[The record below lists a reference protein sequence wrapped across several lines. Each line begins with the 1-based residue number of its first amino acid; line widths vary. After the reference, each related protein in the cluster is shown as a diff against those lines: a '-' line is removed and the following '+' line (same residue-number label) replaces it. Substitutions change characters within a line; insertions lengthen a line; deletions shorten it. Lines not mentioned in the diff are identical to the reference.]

1 MRGVNRPTARQ
12 HSPQDR
18 SGDRSAGRGI
28 RVVTRSAAVAA
39 VMSAIAITTAGPAGA
54 QAATG
59 QATSGQS
66 VTAVGVAQTDPM
78 VLGLGPASL
87 FWLLAGLLALIVGLV
102 LATRGVRRPADSS
115 GAAHL
120 PTASSSDSTSGNTS
134 TSHDRAGGAER

>member
-1 MRGVNRPTARQ
+1 M
-12 HSPQDR
+12 
-18 SGDRSAGRGI
+18 
-28 RVVTRSAAVAA
+28 TRSAAVAA
-39 VMSAIAITTAGPAGA
+39 VMSAIAIMTAGPAGA
-54 QAATG
+54 RAATG